1 MGGKLAQWSSHSKE
15 VAGLSLNWV
24 SWCYVE
30 LMLTCSKLGRLKL
43 FVVYVL
49 VLQVSG
55 LSIGLTIN
63 LTKIRLLH
71 NTNMVQ
77 LNINFD
83 INGPWSK

>member
-24 SWCYVE
+24 SWCYIY
-30 LMLTCSKLGRLKL
+30 RLKL